1 VQLLD
6 QVEPSCGRIAHTSN
20 LRWILQGKGIVAA
33 PTHEPSALSTD
44 PAQALEREF
53 GSR

>member
-6 QVEPSCGRIAHTSN
+6 QVEPSCGRVAHTSN
-20 LRWILQGKGIVAA
+20 LRWTVRRKGIVAA
-33 PTHEPSALSTD
+33 PTHVPSALSTD
-44 PAQALEREF
+44 RAQALEREF